1 MKKIITTI
9 LIFCA
14 ISICFVQ
21 ISYSDSC
28 SITSVGFTPIND
40 LGPGYFRG
48 FQGGLYPG
56 GSNTRPLIHNND
68 GKNIANNILPLD
80 TAGNVDL
87 VNGKIVLLSI
97 GMSNTAIEFNDFMSL
112 VSASVL
118 VNPKLVVVNGAQGG
132 KDIDKIVDPLDT
144 FWMVVVNRLAVK
156 GVTVKQV
163 QAVWYKEAEAG
174 PTDTSF
180 VTYSVGLKNKFKTV
194 MNMMKTNYKNLKLC
208 YSNSRIYAGY
218 ATSATNPEPFAY
230 YNGWTVKWMIED
242 QINGDT
248 TLRYNGATPN
258 SPWLSWGAY
267 VWADGTTPRL
277 DGLTW
282 ICPTDFNPSDGTHPS
297 AIGSM
302 KVATRLFNF
311 FSTDETT
318 KPWFLKNLTVYL
330 TIGIQ
335 GIFNTNTTLSNIIDT
350 VSLTLRRSVPPFNIF
365 STTRAAIDSV
375 SLKGI
380 YKFYDLPS
388 TSYYLQIQ
396 HRNSIETWSK
406 SGGENLSSGLIF
418 NYDFTS
424 AASNAYGSNMVLLG
438 NRYCIYSG
446 DIVKNGLVDLN
457 DILTAYN
464 DASNFTSGYVVSDVT
479 GDRLVDLSDI
489 VLVYNNS
496 SAFVSKITP

>member
-1 MKKIITTI
+1 MKKIITV
-9 LIFCA
+9 LL
-14 ISICFVQ
+14 ICFGLNICYVQ
-21 ISYSDSC
+21 NSFSDSC
-28 SITSVGFTPIND
+28 SVTSVGFTPIND

-56 GSNTRPLIHNND
+56 GSNTRPLIHNIN
-68 GKNIANNILPLD
+68 GKTIANNILPLD
-80 TAGNVDL
+80 TAGNIDL

-97 GMSNTAIEFNDFMSL
+97 GMSNTALEFMDFMSL
-112 VSASVL
+112 VNASSL

-132 KDIDKIVDPLDT
+132 KDINKLLDSLDS
-144 FWMVVVNRLAVK
+144 FWTVVIHNLALK
-156 GVTVKQV
+156 GVTAKQV

-194 MNMMKTNYKNLKLC
+194 MNMLKKYYKNLKLC

-218 ATSATNPEPFAY
+218 ATTLTNPEPFAY

-248 TLRYNGATPN
+248 TLKYSGATPN

-282 ICPTDFNPSDGTHPS
+282 NCPDDFNPADGTHPS
-297 AIGSM
+297 STGSL

-335 GIFNTNTTLSNIIDT
+335 GTFNNVTSLSNNIDT
-350 VSLTLRRSVPPFNIF
+350 VSLTLRRSIPPYNIF
-365 STTRAAIDSV
+365 GTARGVIDSV
-375 SLKGI
+375 SLKGV
-380 YKFYDLPS
+380 YKFYDVPS

-406 SGGENLSSGLIF
+406 SGGENLSSGIYL

-424 AASNAYGSNMVLLG
+424 AASNAYGSNMVLSG

-446 DIVKNGLVDLN
+446 DIVKNGSVDLN
-457 DILTAYN
+457 DVVTAYN
-464 DASNFTSGYVVSDVT
+464 DASNFQTGYVISDIT
-479 GDRLVDLSDI
+479 GDRLVDLSDV
-489 VLVYNNS
+489 VLANNNS
-496 SAFVSKITP
+496 NSFVSKITP

>member
-156 GVTVKQV
+156 
-163 QAVWYKEAEAG
+163 AG
-174 PTDTSF
+174 
-180 VTYSVGLKNKFKTV
+180 
-194 MNMMKTNYKNLKLC
+194 
-208 YSNSRIYAGY
+208 
-218 ATSATNPEPFAY
+218 
-230 YNGWTVKWMIED
+230 
-242 QINGDT
+242 
-248 TLRYNGATPN
+248 
-258 SPWLSWGAY
+258 
-267 VWADGTTPRL
+267 
-277 DGLTW
+277 
-282 ICPTDFNPSDGTHPS
+282 
-297 AIGSM
+297 
-302 KVATRLFNF
+302 
-311 FSTDETT
+311 
-318 KPWFLKNLTVYL
+318 
-330 TIGIQ
+330 
-335 GIFNTNTTLSNIIDT
+335 
-350 VSLTLRRSVPPFNIF
+350 
-365 STTRAAIDSV
+365 
-375 SLKGI
+375 
-380 YKFYDLPS
+380 
-388 TSYYLQIQ
+388 
-396 HRNSIETWSK
+396 
-406 SGGENLSSGLIF
+406 SG
-418 NYDFTS
+418 
-424 AASNAYGSNMVLLG
+424 
-438 NRYCIYSG
+438 C
-446 DIVKNGLVDLN
+446 LV
-457 DILTAYN
+457 
-464 DASNFTSGYVVSDVT
+464 
-479 GDRLVDLSDI
+479 
-489 VLVYNNS
+489 
-496 SAFVSKITP
+496 